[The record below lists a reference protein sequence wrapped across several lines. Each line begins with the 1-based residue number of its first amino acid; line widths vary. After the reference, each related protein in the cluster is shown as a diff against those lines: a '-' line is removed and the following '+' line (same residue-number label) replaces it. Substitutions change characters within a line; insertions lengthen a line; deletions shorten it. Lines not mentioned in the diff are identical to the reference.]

1 MPTSTLPSIKDVRD
15 MLTDLLGKDV
25 TTAPSA
31 PVEPDKPIGIGVFV
45 DDSTRTA
52 AVAVADLKLAAY
64 LGAAIGLVPPG
75 GAEAAIEDGVLPATI
90 SDNFAEV
97 LNILSA
103 LFNTPGAPHLRL
115 YATYGPGEVPPTD
128 VSALVRGHGG
138 RLDLDV
144 TIAGYGQGRLSFVLA
159 F

>member
-15 MLTDLLGKDV
+15 MLMDLLGKDV

-45 DDSTRTA
+45 DDSTRSA

-90 SDNFAEV
+90 SDNFPEV

-103 LFNTPGAPHLRL
+103 LFNVPGAPHLKL
-115 YATYGPGEVPPTD
+115 YAAYEPGGTPPSNLAAMIRVP
-128 VSALVRGHGG
+128 GG
-138 RLDLDV
+138 RLDLAV
-144 TIAGYGQGRLSFVLA
+144 TVAVYGDGGLSFVLA
-159 F
+159 